1 MCGSERNVG
10 GEKREFWR
18 VFLVSVGEK
27 RIDVSEIDFSGLGFL
42 SAMLIFDC
50 RVLFERIL
58 RIE

>member
-42 SAMLIFDC
+42 SAMLIFEFD
-50 RVLFERIL
+50 F
-58 RIE
+58 